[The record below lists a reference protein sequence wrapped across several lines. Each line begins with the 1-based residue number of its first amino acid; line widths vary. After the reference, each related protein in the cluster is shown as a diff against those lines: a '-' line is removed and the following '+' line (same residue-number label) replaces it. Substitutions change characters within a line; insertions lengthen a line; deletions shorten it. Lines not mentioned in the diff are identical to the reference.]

1 MVSPFIQPDM
11 TTQNAVE
18 YKAAIDAA
26 VSVLAGSGA
35 GFAPDDGGDSDM
47 SVRVGIGVLFNRGT
61 GNRIVTSPQSA
72 AIAAPASNAWIVR
85 GYVDESG
92 VLSVAYGVAAASP
105 VAPAYPPGAVPV
117 FRVTVPTGTTQIT
130 NSMLID
136 ERAWNSGYGTLK
148 NTFLITSSAT
158 FACPAGAKFL
168 RLTAAGGGGGGGPGA
183 SAAADATKYGGGG
196 GGGAAC
202 VVARLFN
209 PENLSIVIG
218 AGGLGGTSASA
229 AGGVVGQ
236 VGATAGGST
245 SVTGAVS
252 GLTFTCAGGGLGG
265 PATAAANGAV
275 GAAGAAGT
283 GIAGTAGGVATAGIK
298 GGDGGGVGT
307 GSSLSA
313 GGKGA
318 ILVTTRTGSSGQRG
332 SGGGGA
338 IGFGSSEK
346 GGNGGDGFVLIEVF

>member
-26 VSVLAGSGA
+26 VSVLASSGA

-72 AIAAPASNAWIVR
+72 AIAAPASNSWIVR
-85 GYVDESG
+85 GYVDEAG

-105 VAPAYPPGAVPV
+105 VAPAYPAGSVPV

-148 NTFLITSSAT
+148 NTFLITSSTT

-168 RLTAAGGGGGGGPGA
+168 RLTAAGGGGGGG
-183 SAAADATKYGGGG
+183 
-196 GGGAAC
+196 GAAC
-202 VVARLFN
+202 VVASLFN
-209 PENLSIVIG
+209 PENLNIVIG

-283 GIAGTAGGVATAGIK
+283 GIVGTAGGVATAGAK